1 VLKNHHI
8 VIIAN
13 SGRMI
18 AQMAKKSG
26 YNVIV
31 IDCFSDTD
39 TQAFSVECI
48 KVDSLA
54 LEHIK
59 PAISILQS
67 RFGLLFAIIGSGFEC
82 YLPSLNY
89 LHQKFKVLGN
99 KPNVFSAVQNKLH
112 FFSTLEQLK
121 IPYPETSFQRP
132 ELKDGWLVK
141 PMQGEGGKGIKKI
154 KGLMKKNESCYWQR
168 FIDGMPL
175 SILFIANSTNFTV
188 CGFHKQQV
196 TSISNNE
203 FIFSGIISYLEIS
216 DEIKRQ
222 LNSWV
227 SSLVKAFGLIG
238 LNSVDFMLENN
249 QCYVLEVNPRPS
261 ASMQLYSSELIDG
274 HIKSCLNKLLD
285 IKINLGE
292 YSAYQIIF
300 AETNLII
307 KKNIQWPK
315 WTADI
320 PQEGVLINTGM
331 PICSII
337 ARGKSEQQV
346 LDKLLLRQQLV
357 KKLIK

>member
-1 VLKNHHI
+1 MLKNYHI

-18 AQMAKKSG
+18 AQMAKKAG

-31 IDCFSDTD
+31 IDCFSDAD
-39 TQAFSVECI
+39 TQALTVECI

-59 PAISILQS
+59 PAVSILQS
-67 RFGLLFAIIGSGFEC
+67 RFELLFAIIGSGFEC

-89 LHQKFKVLGN
+89 LHQKLKVLGN
-99 KPNVFSAVQNKLH
+99 KPSVFSSVQNKRH

-121 IPYPETSFQRP
+121 ISFPETSFQRP

-141 PMQGEGGKGIKKI
+141 PMEGEGGKGVKKFT
-154 KGLMKKNESCYWQR
+154 GLMKKNEGYYWQR
-168 FIDGMPL
+168 FINGVPL
-175 SILFIANSTNFTV
+175 SVLFIANSTNFKV

-196 TSISNNE
+196 ISINNSE
-203 FIFSGIISYLEIS
+203 FIFSEVISYPDIS

-222 LNSWV
+222 LNSWIF
-227 SSLVKAFGLIG
+227 SLVKAFGLVG

-249 QCYVLEVNPRPS
+249 QCYVLEVNPRAS
-261 ASMQLYSSELIDG
+261 ASMQLYGSELIDG
-274 HIKSCLNKLLD
+274 HINSCLDKLLD
-285 IKINLGE
+285 IKINLE
-292 YSAYQIIF
+292 EFSAYQIIF

-307 KKNIQWPK
+307 TKNIQWPK
-315 WTADI
+315 WIADI
-320 PQEGVLINTGM
+320 PQEGLLINTGM

-357 KKLIK
+357 QKLIK